1 MFPGR
6 FVGLAA
12 LLLLV
17 VSVTAAAAA
26 AAGGGVA
33 CGMFSEL
40 SCSEVA
46 TSEVGT
52 LWTGAWSVVLGPG
65 TSPSHSDSRTRL
77 ALGRHLCLG
86 LSGG

>member
-1 MFPGR
+1 MFPGK
-6 FVGLAA
+6 FVGLTA

-17 VSVTAAAAA
+17 VSVTADA

-40 SCSEVA
+40 SRSEVA

-52 LWTGAWSVVLGPG
+52 LLTGAWPCVLGPG
-65 TSPSHSDSRTRL
+65 PSPPHSDSRKRL
-77 ALGRHLCLG
+77 ATHPRLS